1 MQHRSGAEKARFW
14 YPYRTD
20 SDKIKENRLIKK
32 EESAMTGTVS
42 VLSVILPV
50 IVMIALGMLARK
62 KHLISQK
69 GIDDIKSILMNICI
83 PALMFRTFYAADL
96 TSKSALAV
104 ILMFA
109 VTLATFAIGRLFR
122 KLFRIRYEMGRYLCT
137 SIEGGMLGYAL
148 FTLLFGQENLYHF
161 ALLDLGN
168 ALVLFPIL
176 MTRLRLRTENHVSG
190 KDVARSMATPVNFA
204 IAAGILISVTGLGG
218 VIQSTG
224 SGAVLDAV
232 LNFAGGPTGALIL
245 IVVGYG
251 LAFDQVPWPETIRT
265 VIARLIIYGAFGV
278 LVVRIVRVLFPGDV
292 MYLYGAVMAF
302 IMPPSFA
309 YTVYFREGEE
319 SAYAG
324 AVLAVYTIFT
334 IIGFCLV
341 AASAL

>member
-1 MQHRSGAEKARFW
+1 MA
-14 YPYRTD
+14 D
-20 SDKIKENRLIKK
+20 
-32 EESAMTGTVS
+32 TVS

-50 IVMIALGMLARK
+50 VVMIALGMLARRK
-62 KHLISQK
+62 QLISQK
-69 GIDDIKSILMNICI
+69 GINDIKSILMNICI
-83 PALMFRTFYAADL
+83 PALMFRTFYAASL
-96 TSKSALAV
+96 TSKSALIV
-104 ILMFA
+104 ILMFG
-109 VTLATFAIGRLFR
+109 VTLATFGIGSLFR
-122 KLFRIRYEMGRYLCT
+122 KLFHIRHEMGTYLCT

-176 MTRLRLRTENHVSG
+176 MTRLRLRTESSVSG
-190 KDVARSMATPVNFA
+190 KDVARSVATPVNFA
-204 IAAGILISVTGLGG
+204 IAAGILVSVTGLGG
-218 VIQSTG
+218 TIQATG
-224 SGAVLDAV
+224 AGAVLDAI
-232 LNFAGGPTGALIL
+232 LNFAGEPTSALIL

-251 LAFDQVPWPETIRT
+251 LVFDKVPWADTIKT
-265 VIARLIIYGAFGV
+265 VIARVIIYAAFGV
-278 LVVRIVRVLFPGDV
+278 LVFRIVKSLFPDDA
-292 MYLYGAVMAF
+292 MYLYGTIMAF

-324 AVLAVYTIFT
+324 AVLAVCTVFA